1 MSLARALVAE
11 MQQEA
16 ESTRGVLNRVPED
29 RLSWRPHPKSMS
41 LGELALHVAVVP
53 RGIADLLTPAVAEV
67 PVVPRP
73 EARSRA
79 ELLAALEESTA
90 YAAASIEEWG
100 DAGLLAD
107 WAMTIAGE
115 RVIEVPRIAMV
126 RSLMMNHVY
135 HHRGQL
141 TVYLRLLD
149 VPVPPVY
156 GPTADETPFATAPS
170 S

>member
-1 MSLARALVAE
+1 M
-11 MQQEA
+11 
-16 ESTRGVLNRVPED
+16 
-29 RLSWRPHPKSMS
+29 
-41 LGELALHVAVVP
+41 
-53 RGIADLLTPAVAEV
+53 
-67 PVVPRP
+67 VPRP

-79 ELLAALEESTA
+79 ELLAALEESTP
-90 YAAASIEEWG
+90 YAAACIEEWG
-100 DAGLLAD
+100 DAGLFAD

-170 S
+170 P